1 MAQENLPVL
10 NRGES
15 GPAVALLQRLLV
27 LYGYTS
33 QLGASGV
40 DGKFG
45 NATNQALLQFQRD
58 QNLEPKDGVVGPETW
73 FALTYPAGTTPPA
86 GTKPPGS

>member
-1 MAQENLPVL
+1 MTQASLPTL
-10 NRGES
+10 NQGDS

-27 LYGYTS
+27 LYGYTNL
-33 QLGASGV
+33 LGNSGV

-45 NATNQALLQFQRD
+45 PATNAALLQFQRD
-58 QNLEPKDGVVGPETW
+58 QNLEPKDGIVGPDTW

-86 GTKPPGS
+86 